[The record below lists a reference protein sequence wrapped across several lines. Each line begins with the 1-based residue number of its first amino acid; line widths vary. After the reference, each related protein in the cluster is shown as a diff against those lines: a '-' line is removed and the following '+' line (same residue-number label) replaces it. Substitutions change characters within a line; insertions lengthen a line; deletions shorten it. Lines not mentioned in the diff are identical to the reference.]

1 MKKFAVIGSPIK
13 HTRSPEIH
21 YLFSTQTGIKISY
34 EAIEVKPVDFYQSIV
49 RLFSEGYDGLNITL
63 PLKGLAYEKS
73 DKPSSLSV
81 LTEAANTLWMENGK
95 IKADSTD
102 GEGLKLDMQLKS
114 LEVEGKKV
122 LIIGA
127 GGASKSIL
135 PSILSLKPKQVM
147 IINRT
152 KQKAEVLANK
162 FNNQKII
169 VSGQGLQD
177 VYEGFDGIINT
188 SSHEIMGSK
197 LDIDNKVFKKI
208 LWAYDLMYLKKET
221 NFLREARAH
230 GVNRSYD
237 GLGML
242 ICQAALS
249 FQIWTGV
256 KPNINTVLRKLF

>member
-1 MKKFAVIGSPIK
+1 
-13 HTRSPEIH
+13 
-21 YLFSTQTGIKISY
+21 
-34 EAIEVKPVDFYQSIV
+34 
-49 RLFSEGYDGLNITL
+49 
-63 PLKGLAYEKS
+63 
-73 DKPSSLSV
+73 
-81 LTEAANTLWMENGK
+81 
-95 IKADSTD
+95 
-102 GEGLKLDMQLKS
+102 MQLKS